1 MTGRLPFQSM
11 QLFSQFV
18 IHAQTTVVLN
28 HLNHS
33 VFAEI
38 VKNTITSTET
48 EVKIGIGPIVR

>member
-28 HLNHS
+28 HS

-38 VKNTITSTET
+38 GKNTITSTET